1 MTNPSAAKIL
11 IVTVIYN
18 QRISDTNVYK
28 TLLSEKEDVYIY
40 DNSPSPQPIDNL
52 PKNWVYVWDKSNPG
66 LSIAYNTAAYYAAT
80 HGYDW
85 LLISDQDTIYPQK
98 TLERYR
104 WHIGEFQTT
113 RMFIPKVKISDSTY
127 LSPVKSKFYFAR
139 TSDKTPVSGEIELK
153 RYAVINSGILVTTD
167 SFLSCGGYN
176 NKVFLDFSDFQ
187 FIERFEKLYKIAYVT
202 DIICQQDFS
211 DINDSHSKK
220 LMRFEMFCKSL
231 KEYKCI
237 QKRNKIFIHLA
248 ALRRVIALSLKI
260 RSLKPIKIFL
270 LRYLLR

>member
-52 PKNWVYVWDKSNPG
+52 PKNWVYIWDKSNPG
-66 LSIAYNTAAYYAAT
+66 LSVAYNSAAHYAAT
-80 HGYDW
+80 HSYDW

-104 WHIGEFQTT
+104 WHIGAFRTT
-113 RMFIPKVKISDSTY
+113 RMFLPKVKISDSTY

-139 TSDKTPVSGEIELK
+139 TSDKIPVSGEIELK
-153 RYAVINSGILVTTD
+153 KYAVINSGILVTTD

-187 FIERFEKLYKIAYVT
+187 FIERFEKLYKIAYVS

-248 ALRRVIALSLKI
+248 ALRRVIALTLKI